1 MTEANGRLRFDF
13 VDPRQPQSRAV
24 ELEGLPGLGDSGGP
38 ALLQTEDGWRIA
50 GVAIG
55 EIAAAS
61 APAGVQG
68 LYGAVAIYERVSG
81 HLDWIESVI
90 NAGVKVR
97 DQLDN
102 THSED

>member
-1 MTEANGRLRFDF
+1 MAKPLTNQGSEEGASTLDIIKNGVTIRLH
-13 VDPRQPQSRAV
+13 SNT
-24 ELEGLPGLGDSGGP
+24 P
-38 ALLQTEDGWRIA
+38 ARR
-50 GVAIG
+50 IG